1 MASSAPELAPEDVAL
16 LDRLASRIVEL
27 RLELPAILT
36 LETCRPLSLLAG
48 QTMAFFE
55 PFAAAIFPVPDYR
68 RFAALIE
75 RRETVEALLRTIEKQ
90 VDQREGRRA
99 KGSDAPPPRGADT
112 PVAPA
117 QGTAAPEP
125 PSAPR

>member
-55 PFAAAIFPVPDYR
+55 PLATAVFPLPDYR

-75 RRETVEALLRTIEKQ
+75 RRETVEALLRTIEKH
-90 VDQREGRRA
+90 VDQRDERRA
-99 KGSDAPPPRGADT
+99 PKEGAPPARGA
-112 PVAPA
+112 AS
-117 QGTAAPEP
+117 E
-125 PSAPR
+125 APRERSR